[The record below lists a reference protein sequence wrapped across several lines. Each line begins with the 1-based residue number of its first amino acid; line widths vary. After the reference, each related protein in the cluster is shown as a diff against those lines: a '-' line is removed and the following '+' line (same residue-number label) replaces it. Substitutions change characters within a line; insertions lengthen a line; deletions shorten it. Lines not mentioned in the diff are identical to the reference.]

1 MMYGKYNGYRVGFTV
16 LITFGLGMMFV
27 AWHKFRIR
35 SVGGTAIAYQAEQ
48 FLLNHPKT
56 TQVLRVLHKS
66 KSNVKFGKTFEGGRK
81 DENFNCSVDID
92 GISGGKAYF

>member
-1 MMYGKYNGYRVGFTV
+1 MMYGKYNGYRIGFTV

-56 TQVLRVLHKS
+56 T
-66 KSNVKFGKTFEGGRK
+66 
-81 DENFNCSVDID
+81 
-92 GISGGKAYF
+92 